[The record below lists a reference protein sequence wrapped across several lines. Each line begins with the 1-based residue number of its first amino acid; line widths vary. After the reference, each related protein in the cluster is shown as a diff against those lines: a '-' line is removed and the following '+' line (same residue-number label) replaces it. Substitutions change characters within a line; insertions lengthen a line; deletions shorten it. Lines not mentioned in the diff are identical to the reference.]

1 MCCKFFA
8 AVFFFFFSAHC
19 WLKVWRV
26 RSCWC
31 TCAVIAQRRLQ
42 ASSKSLSVML
52 ECYKYLSGMLFARIF
67 TFRHKYHICGS
78 STVTCACNFSRQSV
92 SVQFSDS
99 ERFHLSLVKVTM
111 PCSSCRHS
119 TQVNFRLQ
127 CFDARR
133 FLQFLPLI
141 SEARQLRTEWI
152 RYILTR
158 SAVAVCSSWTLQYA
172 YLATQTAQHWNAQ
185 HWQGCTVSGQWALA
199 YRLRPKE
206 RRRWAGTRQG

>member
-1 MCCKFFA
+1 MHLHSYCTEEAPGIKQKFVGHA
-8 AVFFFFFSAHC
+8 WVLQVF
-19 WLKVWRV
+19 V
-26 RSCWC
+26 RHALCENFY
-31 TCAVIAQRRLQ
+31 I
-42 ASSKSLSVML
+42 SSQISHLRFL
-52 ECYKYLSGMLFARIF
+52 Y
-67 TFRHKYHICGS
+67 RHLR
-78 STVTCACNFSRQSV
+78 TQFSRQSV
-92 SVQFSDS
+92 SVQFSVS
-99 ERFHLSLVKVTM
+99 ERFDLSSVKVTTL
-111 PCSSCRHS
+111 CSSCRHS
-119 TQVNFRLQ
+119 TQGNTRLQ

-133 FLQFLPLI
+133 FLQFLSLI

-206 RRRWAGTRQG
+206 RRGWVGTRQG

>member
-1 MCCKFFA
+1 MGCRRIRVPA
-8 AVFFFFFSAHC
+8 ALFWNYELLQFSTAPSGSNLVAMALYFRLFLVCTKWRLYVLQVFCRSFFFFFFSAHRC
-19 WLKVWRV
+19 RKVWYV

-31 TCAVIAQRRLQ
+31 TYTVIAQRRLQ

-99 ERFHLSLVKVTM
+99 ERFHLSLVKVTT

-119 TQVNFRLQ
+119 TQVNFRL
-127 CFDARR
+127 
-133 FLQFLPLI
+133 
-141 SEARQLRTEWI
+141 
-152 RYILTR
+152 
-158 SAVAVCSSWTLQYA
+158 
-172 YLATQTAQHWNAQ
+172 
-185 HWQGCTVSGQWALA
+185 
-199 YRLRPKE
+199 
-206 RRRWAGTRQG
+206 